1 MNIWK
6 GLHQYCRVFVEC
18 LYPRWCTYTAETW
31 NMTVLEQNWSSMLRN
46 FSSLEIFF
54 APYINKKKIIFIWQP
69 DCQCEINNSFNPF
82 INTDAEEMY
91 NIFPATKSDS
101 ALPSTVHYSAPSVLV
116 LNISIFLFLLV
127 FSSSKGENFTIRGL
141 ESVIKNQT
149 SKIFNNVRFFEV
161 LFRPKCSFMYLCQ
174 TPIKF

>member
-1 MNIWK
+1 MRFVEELNSFGAMNIWK

-82 INTDAEEMY
+82 INTRIY
-91 NIFPATKSDS
+91 THK
-101 ALPSTVHYSAPSVLV
+101 YSVLV